1 MVDSAREGDGQEGAN
16 SPEQGDQSVSA
27 AGGEEAAADRGV
39 VSEADIGL
47 AEEEGGVDI
56 SRAHLRDDPGG
67 RERRAASPLPAQDEV
82 PAAQEARA
90 SDGGGEHPG
99 EGEHPRAAAGGG
111 RAQVR
116 RLGDGPDTRE
126 RAEER
131 DPDPVR
137 EEQELS
143 YHGEASAGQE
153 AGRRG
158 RGGHQAA
165 VAVQEERADDN
176 HGQRGGV
183 LPAQEDSRGA
193 EDHGLLRRQL
203 LLVAERGD

>member
-1 MVDSAREGDGQEGAN
+1 M
-16 SPEQGDQSVSA
+16 
-27 AGGEEAAADRGV
+27 
-39 VSEADIGL
+39 
-47 AEEEGGVDI
+47 
-56 SRAHLRDDPGG
+56 
-67 RERRAASPLPAQDEV
+67 
-82 PAAQEARA
+82 
-90 SDGGGEHPG
+90 
-99 EGEHPRAAAGGG
+99 
-111 RAQVR
+111 
-116 RLGDGPDTRE
+116 
-126 RAEER
+126 
-131 DPDPVR
+131 R

-203 LLVAERGD
+203 LLVAEGGD